1 MKNIDIDDIK
11 VSSKLDS
18 IIESAVN
25 EGYDKLE
32 KRKNRKF
39 KKGLI
44 SAAALALV
52 LMGGT
57 YIFGGS
63 VVASVKLA
71 MFDIENYLKINKDI
85 QDYKTI
91 IGKAISND
99 GITIQLNEVILDG
112 DDIIV
117 STTLKSENSLGEL
130 GINTCG
136 HLYIDGKEAS
146 IGAGG
151 SSRLIDEYTQE
162 EVLVYHLNKE
172 LQDGDLNIE
181 LKYDNV
187 NYNDKDIRGNWKFE
201 FRANGDALK
210 INTTIIKLDNTFVLE
225 NGQKIILN
233 EYRSND
239 VGQKINY
246 SIENKDKRNIYSLL
260 LKGHDDL
267 GNEVSFS
274 NTHEEKNS
282 GVLKDDA
289 NISEN
294 AKQLTLKL
302 YAVPFPKE
310 SGKMSNDYKQV
321 GEEFTIDLK

>member
-1 MKNIDIDDIK
+1 MKNINIDDIK

-18 IIESAVN
+18 IIENAVN

-57 YIFGGS
+57 YLFGGS
-63 VVASVKLA
+63 VVASVQLA
-71 MFDIENYLKINKDI
+71 IFDVESYLNINKNI
-85 QDYKTI
+85 EDYKTV
-91 IGKAISND
+91 IGRSISND

-117 STTLKSENSLGEL
+117 STTLKSEEPLGEM
-130 GINTCG
+130 GIDTSG
-136 HLYIDGKEAS
+136 DLYINGKRIS
-146 IGAGG
+146 NGAGG
-151 SSRLIDEYTQE
+151 SSGLIDDYTQE
-162 EVLVYHLNKE
+162 EVLIYHLDKE

-181 LKYDNV
+181 LKYNGV
-187 NYNDKDIRGNWKFE
+187 YYNDKNIRGNWKFE
-201 FRANGDALK
+201 FKANGDALK
-210 INTTIIKLDNTFVLE
+210 INTNIIKLDNTFVLE
-225 NGQKIILN
+225 NGQKITLN

-239 VGQKINY
+239 LGQKIHY
-246 SIENKDKRNIYSLL
+246 SIENKDKKNIYSLL
-260 LKGHDDL
+260 LKGYDDL

-274 NTHEEKNS
+274 NTHEEKNG
-282 GVLKDDA
+282 GVLNNDV

-294 AKQLTLKL
+294 AKQLTVKL
-302 YAVPFPKE
+302 YAVPFPVNSE
-310 SGKMSNDYKQV
+310 KMNNGYKQV

>member
-1 MKNIDIDDIK
+1 MKNINIDDIK

-18 IIESAVN
+18 IIENAVN

-32 KRKNRKF
+32 KRKNTKF

-57 YIFGGS
+57 YIFGNS

-91 IGKAISND
+91 IGKSISND

-117 STTLKSENSLGEL
+117 STTLKSEEPLGEM
-130 GINTCG
+130 GIDTSG
-136 HLYIDGKEAS
+136 DLYINGKRIS
-146 IGAGG
+146 NGAGG
-151 SSRLIDEYTQE
+151 SSGLIDDYTQE
-162 EVLVYHLNKE
+162 EVLIYHLDKE

-181 LKYDNV
+181 LKYNGV
-187 NYNDKDIRGNWKFE
+187 YYNDKNIRGNWKFE
-201 FRANGDALK
+201 FKANGDALK
-210 INTTIIKLDNTFVLE
+210 INTNIIKLDNTFVLE
-225 NGQKIILN
+225 NGQKITLN

-239 VGQKINY
+239 LGQKIHY
-246 SIENKDKRNIYSLL
+246 SIENKDKKNIYSLL
-260 LKGHDDL
+260 LKGYDDL

-274 NTHEEKNS
+274 NTHEEKNG
-282 GVLKDDA
+282 GVLNNDV

-294 AKQLTLKL
+294 AKQLTVKL
-302 YAVPFPKE
+302 YAVPFPVNSE
-310 SGKMSNDYKQV
+310 KMNNGYKQV

>member
-1 MKNIDIDDIK
+1 MKNINIDDIK
-11 VSSKLDS
+11 VSSKVDS

-44 SAAALALV
+44 SAAAIALV

-57 YIFGGS
+57 YIFGDS

-91 IGKAISND
+91 IGKSISND
-99 GITIQLNEVILDG
+99 GITIQLNEVILDH

-117 STTLKSENSLGEL
+117 STTVKSEEPLGEM
-130 GINTCG
+130 GIDTSG
-136 HLYIDGKEAS
+136 DLYINGKRIS
-146 IGAGG
+146 NGAGG
-151 SSRLIDEYTQE
+151 SSGLIDDYTQE
-162 EVLVYHLNKE
+162 EVLIYHLDKE

-181 LKYDNV
+181 LKYNGV
-187 NYNDKDIRGNWKFE
+187 YYNDKNIRGNWKFE
-201 FRANGDALK
+201 FKANGDALK
-210 INTTIIKLDNTFVLE
+210 INTNIIKLDNTFVLE
-225 NGQKIILN
+225 NGQKITLD

-239 VGQKINY
+239 VGQKIHY
-246 SIENKDKRNIYSLL
+246 SIENKDKRKIYSLL

-274 NTHEEKNS
+274 NTYEEKNS
-282 GVLKDDA
+282 GVLNNDV

-321 GEEFTIDLK
+321 GEEFIIDLK